1 MSSLLLRNKA
11 KTPKEQT
18 VIRMTQQTNLNAPY
32 LSRIKVII
40 SDLLYWPNLQQVT
53 DLILFCGATNMYTY
67 KQHIENNIGR
77 RSQYF
82 L

>member
-40 SDLLYWPNLQQVT
+40 SDLLY
-53 DLILFCGATNMYTY
+53 
-67 KQHIENNIGR
+67 
-77 RSQYF
+77 
-82 L
+82 